1 MRIVFMIVACALSLA
16 AGAPLALDHGDAP
29 HPKCKKG
36 YVLTDD
42 HKCVKADG

>member
-1 MRIVFMIVACALSLA
+1 MRSLSLLAVLAVAVSFA
-16 AGAPLALDHGDAP
+16 APVFAHGDEP

-42 HKCVKADG
+42 HKCVKAPG